1 MAEDYITKPNAQN
14 ELFKPVDVE
23 KPNYIKVIGVGG
35 GGGNAVNHMME
46 EGIQGVDFVLCNT
59 DHQALLK
66 SKVKTT
72 VHLGKRELG
81 AGNDPNIGR
90 EAAEMSRDELEA
102 LMDDDTKMLFVTA
115 GMGGGTGTG
124 AAPVVANMAKEKGI
138 LTVGIVTMPME
149 REGRRRKLQA
159 LAGIDEL
166 KKCVDT
172 LILISTDKLR
182 DQYGNMKLSEAFK
195 KADDVLATAARGIA
209 EIITVP
215 GYVNVDFE
223 DVKTVMK
230 DSGKAIMGSG
240 VAEGENRAEKAIKD
254 AIHSPLLNDSN
265 IEGAKNILLYITS
278 GTDEVSLDEVDEI
291 LEIAQNACG
300 NNSDV
305 IWGNG
310 TDESLGEALSV
321 TLIATGF
328 NHDAKPY
335 SAVIAEKQN
344 PVNPAGPVQ
353 PKKVYDLSGKVKG
366 ETTEAPEVPEQ
377 SRKVE
382 GSAQPANLAVG
393 SVAATEVEKVFPKE
407 EQPVEKHE
415 EKTVHSLFTPVT
427 EVPEPVEGPTNTI
440 KPVEPK
446 AVEPEVAEHGR
457 SVETPTSVT
466 ENPKVVEPKAPEPVE
481 GPTQST
487 EDDTPLFEPTIE
499 PTPAP
504 VKETPRAVHYEEEKP
519 VVRVFDNPFRS
530 SSSNDDDGFEITS
543 RIITQ
548 EEVQAKAEQEIAV
561 LEAKKAKQSDP
572 KEQLKKQRL
581 RALSMN
587 FRTARGLEELEN
599 QPAYLRRN
607 VEINQADEELS
618 DYSASQ
624 YGISGENSYLHK
636 RVD

>member
-1 MAEDYITKPNAQN
+1 MAENYMTNPNAQD

-23 KPNYIKVIGVGG
+23 KPNYIKVVGVGG

-66 SKVKTT
+66 SRVKTT

-90 EAAEMSRDELEA
+90 EAAEMSRDEIEA
-102 LMDDDTKMLFVTA
+102 LMDDNTKMLFVTA

-124 AAPVVANMAKEKGI
+124 AAPVVAKIAKDKGI

-278 GTDEVSLDEVDEI
+278 GSNEVSLDEVDEI

-335 SAVIAEKQN
+335 SEVLAGKQN
-344 PVNPAGPVQ
+344 ANTDPVQ
-353 PKKVYDLSGKVKG
+353 PKKVYDLSGEVKG
-366 ETTEAPEVPEQ
+366 AEPQAP
-377 SRKVE
+377 
-382 GSAQPANLAVG
+382 AQPAHLAVG
-393 SVAATEVEKVFPKE
+393 SVAATEVETTYPKA
-407 EQPVEKHE
+407 EQPEAKHE
-415 EKTVHSLFTPVT
+415 EKTVHSLFTPEETQTPEQV
-427 EVPEPVEGPTNTI
+427 ESKVPEFVEAELPEPVEP
-440 KPVEPK
+440 
-446 AVEPEVAEHGR
+446 
-457 SVETPTSVT
+457 TPT
-466 ENPKVVEPKAPEPVE
+466 VEDIQPIDDEPLFDPVDEPAPE
-481 GPTQST
+481 
-487 EDDTPLFEPTIE
+487 
-499 PTPAP
+499 AP
-504 VKETPRAVHYEEEKP
+504 VYDAPQTSRYDDERP
-519 VVRVFDNPFRS
+519 VIRVFENPFRS
-530 SSSNDDDGFEITS
+530 SSNGDDDGFEITS
-543 RIITQ
+543 RIMTKEETQ
-548 EEVQAKAEQEIAV
+548 ARAEQEIAV
-561 LEAKKAKQSDP
+561 LEAKKAKETDP

-581 RALSMN
+581 RALSVN

-607 VEINQADEELS
+607 VEINHADEGLS
-618 DYSASQ
+618 EYSASQ
-624 YGISGENSYLHK
+624 NGISGENSFLHK
-636 RVD
+636 NVD

>member
-1 MAEDYITKPNAQN
+1 MAEDYTNINNSNN
-14 ELFKPVDVE
+14 EMFKLVDAE
-23 KPNYIKVIGVGG
+23 KLNYIKVVGVGG

-46 EGIQGVDFVLCNT
+46 EGIQGVDFILCNT

-66 SKVKTT
+66 SRVKTT

-90 EAAEMSRDELEA
+90 EAAEMSRDEIEA
-102 LMDDDTKMLFVTA
+102 LLDNDTKMLFVTA

-124 AAPVVANMAKEKGI
+124 AAPVVAKLAKDKGI

-159 LAGIDEL
+159 LSGIEEL

-240 VAEGENRAEKAIKD
+240 TAEGENRAEKAIKD

-278 GTDEVSLDEVDEI
+278 GSNEVSLDEVDEI

-335 SAVIAEKQN
+335 STVINEKQT
-344 PVNPAGPVQ
+344 PVTTTTQ
-353 PKKVYDLSGKVKG
+353 PKKVYDLSGQVKG
-366 ETTEAPEVPEQ
+366 EEKAAPI
-377 SRKVE
+377 
-382 GSAQPANLAVG
+382 APAGAAVG
-393 SVAATEVEKVFPKE
+393 SVAANEVENIFPKE
-407 EQPVEKHE
+407 TEPEVKHE
-415 EKTVHSLFTPVT
+415 AKTVHSLFMMEEPKT
-427 EVPEPVEGPTNTI
+427 EELEVVEET
-440 KPVEPK
+440 PK
-446 AVEPEVAEHGR
+446 AVE
-457 SVETPTSVT
+457 
-466 ENPKVVEPKAPEPVE
+466 ENPVVE
-481 GPTQST
+481 
-487 EDDTPLFEPTIE
+487 DDEPLFEPTVDSTPMT
-499 PTPAP
+499 PTQ
-504 VKETPRAVHYEEEKP
+504 ETQSATPYEEERP
-519 VVRVFDNPFRS
+519 VVKVYNNPFRS
-530 SSSNDDDGFEITS
+530 SGNDDEGFEITS
-543 RIITQ
+543 RIITR
-548 EEVQAKAEQEIAV
+548 EEVQAKEEQEVAV
-561 LEAKKAKQSDP
+561 IETKKAKVTDP
-572 KEQLKKQRL
+572 KEELKKQRL

-599 QPAYLRRN
+599 QPAYVRRN
-607 VEINQADEELS
+607 IDINHSDDNDLS
-618 DYSASQ
+618 NYSTSKN
-624 YGISGENSYLHK
+624 GISGENSYLHGN
-636 RVD
+636 VD

>member
-1 MAEDYITKPNAQN
+1 MMNPNAQD

-66 SKVKTT
+66 SRVKTT

-90 EAAEMSRDELEA
+90 EAAEMSRDEIEA
-102 LMDDDTKMLFVTA
+102 LMDDNTKMLFVTA

-124 AAPVVANMAKEKGI
+124 AAPVVAKMAKEKGI

-278 GTDEVSLDEVDEI
+278 GTNEVSLDEVDEI

-335 SAVIAEKQN
+335 SAVIAEKQA
-344 PVNPAGPVQ
+344 PASPAQ
-353 PKKVYDLSGKVKG
+353 PKKVYDLSGQVKD
-366 ETTEAPEVPEQ
+366 EKSSASEP
-377 SRKVE
+377 VE
-382 GSAQPANLAVG
+382 GPAQPANLAVG
-393 SVAATEVEKVFPKE
+393 SVAATEVETTYPKA
-407 EQPVEKHE
+407 EQP

-427 EVPEPVEGPTNTI
+427 EDPEPVEGPTDNNND
-440 KPVEPK
+440 
-446 AVEPEVAEHGR
+446 
-457 SVETPTSVT
+457 S
-466 ENPKVVEPKAPEPVE
+466 KVPEPVK
-481 GPTQST
+481 GPSKEEPTPI
-487 EDDTPLFEPTIE
+487 EDQQPIDDEPLFDPVDE
-499 PTPAP
+499 PTPAAP
-504 VKETPRAVHYEEEKP
+504 AYDAPQTPRYDDERP
-519 VVRVFDNPFRS
+519 VVRIFENPFRS
-530 SSSNDDDGFEITS
+530 GGGDEEGFEITS
-543 RIITQ
+543 RIMTKEETQ
-548 EEVQAKAEQEIAV
+548 ARAEQEIAV
-561 LEAKKAKQSDP
+561 LEAKKAKETDP

-581 RALSMN
+581 RALSVN

-607 VEINQADEELS
+607 VEISHDEEGLS
-618 DYSASQ
+618 EYSASQ
-624 YGISGENSYLHK
+624 NGISGENSFLHK
-636 RVD
+636 NVD

>member
-1 MAEDYITKPNAQN
+1 MMNMQHD
-14 ELFKPVDVE
+14 ELFTPVDVD
-23 KPNYIKVIGVGG
+23 KPNYIKVVGVGG

-72 VHLGKRELG
+72 VHLGKRDLG

-102 LMDDDTKMLFVTA
+102 LMDDNTKMLFVTA
-115 GMGGGTGTG
+115 GLGGGTGTG
-124 AAPVVANMAKEKGI
+124 AAPVVAKIAKDKGI

-159 LAGIDEL
+159 MSGIEEL

-240 VAEGENRAEKAIKD
+240 TAEGEGRAEKAIKD

-278 GTDEVSLDEVDEI
+278 GSNEVSLDEVDEI

-310 TDESLGEALSV
+310 TDESLGEAISV

-335 SAVIAEKQN
+335 SSVLAEKQA
-344 PVNPAGPVQ
+344 PTAPSQ
-353 PKKVYDLSGKVKG
+353 PKKVYDLNGQVKD
-366 ETTEAPEVPEQ
+366 TTPAAPESVAGP
-377 SRKVE
+377 
-382 GSAQPANLAVG
+382 AQPSNQAVG
-393 SVAATEVEKVFPKE
+393 TVSATEVETALPHE
-407 EQPVEKHE
+407 EHVEPHHE
-415 EKTVHSLFTPVT
+415 EKTVHSLFSA
-427 EVPEPVEGPTNTI
+427 EVPEP
-440 KPVEPK
+440 
-446 AVEPEVAEHGR
+446 
-457 SVETPTSVT
+457 
-466 ENPKVVEPKAPEPVE
+466 APEPVKE
-481 GPTQST
+481 V
-487 EDDTPLFEPTIE
+487 EEPTIKDETPAPIRSFEWQAEKPTNEEVSEPVDEEPFFEPLSE
-499 PTPAP
+499 PTPEAP
-504 VKETPRAVHYEEEKP
+504 VYDAPTTVHHEEERP
-519 VVRVFDNPFRS
+519 VVRVFDNPFS
-530 SSSNDDDGFEITS
+530 AGSADDEGFEITS
-543 RIITQ
+543 RIITH
-548 EEVQAKAEQEIAV
+548 EELQARTEQETAV
-561 LEAKKAKQSDP
+561 MEAKKAKETDP

-607 VEINQADEELS
+607 VEISPSEEADLS
-618 DYSASQ
+618 HYSTSQ
-624 YGISGENSYLHK
+624 SGISSENSFLHDN
-636 RVD
+636 VD

>member
-1 MAEDYITKPNAQN
+1 MAQDYTNYNNNSN
-14 ELFKPVDVE
+14 EMFKLVDAD
-23 KPNYIKVIGVGG
+23 KPNYIKVVGVGG

-46 EGIQGVDFVLCNT
+46 EGIQGVDFILCNT

-66 SKVKTT
+66 SNVKTT

-90 EAAEMSRDELEA
+90 EAAEMSRDEIEA
-102 LMDDDTKMLFVTA
+102 LLDDDTKMLFVTA

-124 AAPVVANMAKEKGI
+124 AAPVVAKLAKEKGI

-159 LAGIDEL
+159 LSGIDEL

-240 VAEGENRAEKAIKD
+240 TAEGENRAEKAIKD

-278 GTDEVSLDEVDEI
+278 GTNEVSLDEVDEI

-335 SAVIAEKQN
+335 NTVINEKQ
-344 PVNPAGPVQ
+344 ASTQ
-353 PKKVYDLSGKVKG
+353 PRKVYDLNGEVKN
-366 ETTEAPEVPEQ
+366 EAKEAPV
-377 SRKVE
+377 
-382 GSAQPANLAVG
+382 APAGAAVG
-393 SVAATEVEKVFPKE
+393 TIAATEVESVITKE
-407 EQPVEKHE
+407 EKPEVKPEVKPE
-415 EKTVHSLFTPVT
+415 EKTVHNLFSF
-427 EVPEPVEGPTNTI
+427 EEPI
-440 KPVEPK
+440 
-446 AVEPEVAEHGR
+446 
-457 SVETPTSVT
+457 VETS
-466 ENPKVVEPKAPEPVE
+466 EVVEETPEAKEEAPVI
-481 GPTQST
+481 
-487 EDDTPLFEPTIE
+487 EDDEPLFEPTVE
-499 PTPAP
+499 ATPIAP
-504 VKETPRAVHYEEEKP
+504 AQDTQPVTRYEEERP

-530 SSSNDDDGFEITS
+530 NGGDDEGFEISS
-543 RIITQ
+543 RFITR
-548 EEVQAKAEQEIAV
+548 EEVESKSEQEVAV
-561 LEAKKAKQSDP
+561 IEAKKIKTIDP
-572 KEQLKKQRL
+572 KEELKKQRL

-587 FRTARGLEELEN
+587 FRTAKGLEELEN

-607 VEINQADEELS
+607 VDINHTDDNDLS
-618 DYSASQ
+618 NYSTSKN
-624 YGISGENSYLHK
+624 GISGENSYLHGN
-636 RVD
+636 VD

>member
-1 MAEDYITKPNAQN
+1 MAEDYMNQNAQN

-23 KPNYIKVIGVGG
+23 KPNYIKVVGVGG

-66 SKVKTT
+66 SRVKTT

-81 AGNDPNIGR
+81 AGNDPTIGR
-90 EAAEMSRDELEA
+90 EAAEMSRDEIEA
-102 LMDDDTKMLFVTA
+102 LMDDNTKMLFVTA

-124 AAPVVANMAKEKGI
+124 AAPVVAKMAKDKGI

-240 VAEGENRAEKAIKD
+240 VAEGEGRAEKAIKD

-278 GTDEVSLDEVDEI
+278 GTNEVSLDEVDEI

-328 NHDAKPY
+328 NHDAKSY
-335 SAVIAEKQN
+335 SAVLAEKQA
-344 PVNPAGPVQ
+344 PADAVQ
-353 PKKVYDLSGKVKG
+353 PNKVYNLSGQVK
-366 ETTEAPEVPEQ
+366 EEEPQAPV
-377 SRKVE
+377 
-382 GSAQPANLAVG
+382 QPANLAVG
-393 SVAATEVEKVFPKE
+393 TIAATEVETAFPKE
-407 EQPVEKHE
+407 EQPEAKHE
-415 EKTVHSLFTPVT
+415 EKTVHSLFTP
-427 EVPEPVEGPTNTI
+427 E
-440 KPVEPK
+440 EPK
-446 AVEPEVAEHGR
+446 AVEPVEEVKPMEEVKPQEEVAPIDEAI
-457 SVETPTSVT
+457 V
-466 ENPKVVEPKAPEPVE
+466 
-481 GPTQST
+481 
-487 EDDTPLFEPTIE
+487 EDDTPLFEPTFD
-499 PTPAP
+499 PTPSEP
-504 VKETPRAVHYEEEKP
+504 VQERPQTTHYDDERP
-519 VVRVFDNPFRS
+519 VVRIFDNPFRTGS
-530 SSSNDDDGFEITS
+530 SGDDEGFEITS
-543 RIITQ
+543 RIMTKEETQ
-548 EEVQAKAEQEIAV
+548 ARAEQEIAV
-561 LEAKKAKQSDP
+561 LEAKKAKETDP

-581 RALSMN
+581 RALSVN

-607 VEINQADEELS
+607 VEINHADEGLS
-618 DYSASQ
+618 EYSASQ
-624 YGISGENSYLHK
+624 NGISGENSFLHK
-636 RVD
+636 NVD

>member
-1 MAEDYITKPNAQN
+1 MAEDYTNYN
-14 ELFKPVDVE
+14 NGSSEMFKLVDAD
-23 KPNYIKVIGVGG
+23 KPNYIKVVGVGG

-46 EGIQGVDFVLCNT
+46 EGIQGVDFILCNT
-59 DHQALLK
+59 DYQALQK
-66 SKVKTT
+66 SRVKTT

-81 AGNDPNIGR
+81 AGNDPNVGR

-124 AAPVVANMAKEKGI
+124 AAPVVAKLAKEKGI

-159 LAGIDEL
+159 LSGIEEL

-240 VAEGENRAEKAIKD
+240 TAEGENRAEKAIKD

-278 GTDEVSLDEVDEI
+278 GTNEVSLDEVDEI

-335 SAVIAEKQN
+335 SAVINEKQA
-344 PVNPAGPVQ
+344 PATPSQ
-353 PKKVYDLSGKVKG
+353 PKKVYDLNGDVKN
-366 ETTEAPEVPEQ
+366 EAKEAKEAPI
-377 SRKVE
+377 
-382 GSAQPANLAVG
+382 APAGAAVG
-393 SVAATEVEKVFPKE
+393 SIAATEVESIVTKQ
-407 EQPVEKHE
+407 EQPEVKPEVKPE
-415 EKTVHSLFTPVT
+415 EKTVHNLFSFEEPLFEAPEVVEEAPEAKEETP
-427 EVPEPVEGPTNTI
+427 
-440 KPVEPK
+440 
-446 AVEPEVAEHGR
+446 AVE
-457 SVETPTSVT
+457 
-466 ENPKVVEPKAPEPVE
+466 
-481 GPTQST
+481 
-487 EDDTPLFEPTIE
+487 DDEPLFEPTVE
-499 PTPAP
+499 ATPMAP
-504 VKETPRAVHYEEEKP
+504 VQETQPVTRYEDERP

-530 SSSNDDDGFEITS
+530 NSGDDDGFEITS
-543 RIITQ
+543 RIITR
-548 EEVQAKAEQEIAV
+548 EEVEAKAEQEVAV
-561 LEAKKAKQSDP
+561 IEAKKAKTLDP
-572 KEQLKKQRL
+572 KEELKKQRL

-607 VEINQADEELS
+607 VDINHTDDNDLS
-618 DYSASQ
+618 NYSTSKN
-624 YGISGENSYLHK
+624 GISGENSFLHGN
-636 RVD
+636 VD

>member
-1 MAEDYITKPNAQN
+1 MAEDYTNISNSSN
-14 ELFKPVDVE
+14 EMFKLVDAE
-23 KPNYIKVIGVGG
+23 KPNYIKVVGVGG

-46 EGIQGVDFVLCNT
+46 EGIQGVDFILCNT

-66 SKVKTT
+66 SNVKTT

-90 EAAEMSRDELEA
+90 EAAEMSRDEIEA
-102 LMDDDTKMLFVTA
+102 LLDDDTKMLFVTA

-124 AAPVVANMAKEKGI
+124 AAPVVAKLAKDKGI

-159 LAGIDEL
+159 LSGIEEL

-230 DSGKAIMGSG
+230 ESGKAIMGSG
-240 VAEGENRAEKAIKD
+240 TAEGENRAEKAIKD

-278 GTDEVSLDEVDEI
+278 GSNEVSLDEVDEI

-335 SAVIAEKQN
+335 SAVINEKQA
-344 PVNPAGPVQ
+344 PTPTTTQ
-353 PKKVYDLSGKVKG
+353 PKKVYDLSGQVKG
-366 ETTEAPEVPEQ
+366 EEKATPIAPA
-377 SRKVE
+377 
-382 GSAQPANLAVG
+382 GAAVG
-393 SVAATEVEKVFPKE
+393 SVAATEVENIVTKE
-407 EQPVEKHE
+407 VEPEVKHE
-415 EKTVHSLFTPVT
+415 EKTVHSLFTVD
-427 EVPEPVEGPTNTI
+427 EPIAE
-440 KPVEPK
+440 ESK
-446 AVEPEVAEHGR
+446 AVEETPIAAEETPEVVE
-457 SVETPTSVT
+457 ETP
-466 ENPKVVEPKAPEPVE
+466 AA
-481 GPTQST
+481 
-487 EDDTPLFEPTIE
+487 EDDEPLFEPTVE
-499 PTPAP
+499 ATPMAP
-504 VKETPRAVHYEEEKP
+504 AQETQPVTHYEEERP
-519 VVRVFDNPFRS
+519 VIRVFDNPFRS
-530 SSSNDDDGFEITS
+530 SGNDDEGFEITS
-543 RIITQ
+543 RIITK
-548 EEVQAKAEQEIAV
+548 EEVQAKEEQEVAV
-561 LEAKKAKQSDP
+561 IEAKKAKATDP
-572 KEQLKKQRL
+572 KEELKKQRL

-607 VEINQADEELS
+607 VDINHSDDNDLS
-618 DYSASQ
+618 NYSTSKN
-624 YGISGENSYLHK
+624 GISGENSYLHGN
-636 RVD
+636 VD

>member
-1 MAEDYITKPNAQN
+1 MAEDYMINQNAQN
-14 ELFKPVDVE
+14 EMFKLVDAE

-66 SKVKTT
+66 SSVKTT

-90 EAAEMSRDELEA
+90 EAAEMSRDEIEA
-102 LMDDDTKMLFVTA
+102 LMDDNTKMLFVTA

-124 AAPVVANMAKEKGI
+124 AAPVVAKMAKDKGI

-240 VAEGENRAEKAIKD
+240 VAEGEGRAERAIKD

-278 GTDEVSLDEVDEI
+278 GTNEVSLDEVDEI

-335 SAVIAEKQN
+335 STVLAEKQA
-344 PVNPAGPVQ
+344 PADSVQ
-353 PKKVYDLSGKVKG
+353 PKKVYDLSGKVKD
-366 ETTEAPEVPEQ
+366 ETTSAPKP
-377 SRKVE
+377 VE
-382 GSAQPANLAVG
+382 EPVQPANLAVG
-393 SVAATEVEKVFPKE
+393 TVAATEVETIYPKQ
-407 EQPVEKHE
+407 EQPVAKHE
-415 EKTVHSLFTPVT
+415 EKTVHSLFTPVESEASEPVKKPT
-427 EVPEPVEGPTNTI
+427 DNVEKSKSPEHSVPEANQKVE
-440 KPVEPK
+440 EPNM
-446 AVEPEVAEHGR
+446 ESLQP
-457 SVETPTSVT
+457 
-466 ENPKVVEPKAPEPVE
+466 
-481 GPTQST
+481 
-487 EDDTPLFEPTIE
+487 EDDTLLYEPNFDS
-499 PTPAP
+499 TPAEP
-504 VKETPRAVHYEEEKP
+504 VQDRPQSVRYDDERP

-530 SSSNDDDGFEITS
+530 SSSDDDGFEITS
-543 RIITQ
+543 RIMTK
-548 EEVQAKAEQEIAV
+548 EETQAKAEQEIAV
-561 LEAKKAKQSDP
+561 MEAKKAKEIDP

-581 RALSMN
+581 RALSVN

-607 VEINQADEELS
+607 VEINHVDEGLS
-618 DYSASQ
+618 EYSASQ
-624 YGISGENSYLHK
+624 HGISGENSFLHK
-636 RVD
+636 NVD

>member
-1 MAEDYITKPNAQN
+1 MAEDYTNINN
-14 ELFKPVDVE
+14 GNGEMFKPVDE
-23 KPNYIKVIGVGG
+23 AKPNYIKVVGVGG

-66 SKVKTT
+66 SQVKTT

-90 EAAEMSRDELEA
+90 EAAEMSRGEIEA
-102 LMDDDTKMLFVTA
+102 LLDDDTKMLFVTA

-124 AAPVVANMAKEKGI
+124 AAPVVAKLAKDKGI

-159 LAGIDEL
+159 LSGIEEL

-230 DSGKAIMGSG
+230 ESGKAIMGSG

-278 GTDEVSLDEVDEI
+278 GTNEVSLDEVDEI

-335 SAVIAEKQN
+335 SAVINEKQ
-344 PVNPAGPVQ
+344 PTVTTTQ
-353 PKKVYDLSGKVKG
+353 PKKVYDLSGKVKD
-366 ETTEAPEVPEQ
+366 EAKAEPI
-377 SRKVE
+377 
-382 GSAQPANLAVG
+382 APAGAAVG
-393 SVAATEVEKVFPKE
+393 SIAATEVEKTVTKE
-407 EQPVEKHE
+407 EQPAAKHE
-415 EKTVHSLFTPVT
+415 EKTVHSLFT
-427 EVPEPVEGPTNTI
+427 VE
-440 KPVEPK
+440 EPK
-446 AVEPEVAEHGR
+446 AVEPEAVEP
-457 SVETPTSVT
+457 VETPTK
-466 ENPKVVEPKAPEPVE
+466 EDKK
-481 GPTQST
+481 T
-487 EDDTPLFEPTIE
+487 EDDEPFIE
-499 PTPAP
+499 PIVETPIAP
-504 VKETPRAVHYEEEKP
+504 VQETPTTRHYEEERP
-519 VVRVFDNPFRS
+519 VVKVFDNPFRLGG
-530 SSSNDDDGFEITS
+530 NDDEGFEITS
-543 RIITQ
+543 RIITR
-548 EEVQAKAEQEIAV
+548 EEAQAKAEQEIAV
-561 LEAKKAKQSDP
+561 LEAKKAKATDP
-572 KEQLKKQRL
+572 KEELKKQRL

-587 FRTARGLEELEN
+587 FRTAKGLEELEN

-607 VEINQADEELS
+607 VDISHSEDNDLS
-618 DYSASQ
+618 NYSTSKN
-624 YGISGENSYLHK
+624 GISGENSYLHGN
-636 RVD
+636 VD

>member
-1 MAEDYITKPNAQN
+1 MAEDYTISNSNN
-14 ELFKPVDVE
+14 EMFKLVDAE
-23 KPNYIKVIGVGG
+23 KPNYIKVVGVGG

-46 EGIQGVDFVLCNT
+46 EGIQGVDFILCNT

-66 SKVKTT
+66 SNVKTT

-81 AGNDPNIGR
+81 AGNDPSIGR
-90 EAAEMSRDELEA
+90 EAAEMSRDEIEA
-102 LMDDDTKMLFVTA
+102 LLDEETKMLFVTA

-124 AAPVVANMAKEKGI
+124 AAPVVAKLAKDKGI

-159 LAGIDEL
+159 MSGIEEL

-240 VAEGENRAEKAIKD
+240 TAEGENRAEKAIKD

-278 GTDEVSLDEVDEI
+278 GSNEVSLDEVDEI

-335 SAVIAEKQN
+335 STVINEKQA
-344 PVNPAGPVQ
+344 PAPTTTQ
-353 PKKVYDLSGKVKG
+353 PKKVYDLSGQVKG
-366 ETTEAPEVPEQ
+366 EEKEAPV
-377 SRKVE
+377 
-382 GSAQPANLAVG
+382 APAGAAVG
-393 SVAATEVEKVFPKE
+393 SVAATEVEHIVPKE
-407 EQPVEKHE
+407 PEPEVKHE
-415 EKTVHSLFTPVT
+415 EKTVHSLFT
-427 EVPEPVEGPTNTI
+427 VE
-440 KPVEPK
+440 EPK
-446 AVEPEVAEHGR
+446 AEEPEAVE
-457 SVETPTSVT
+457 ETP
-466 ENPKVVEPKAPEPVE
+466 EVVEEAPAV
-481 GPTQST
+481 
-487 EDDTPLFEPTIE
+487 EDDEPLFEPTVE
-499 PTPAP
+499 ATPMAP
-504 VKETPRAVHYEEEKP
+504 AQESQPVTHYEEERP
-519 VVRVFDNPFRS
+519 VVKIFDNPFHS
-530 SSSNDDDGFEITS
+530 SGDDEGFEITS
-543 RIITQ
+543 RIITR
-548 EEVQAKAEQEIAV
+548 EEVQAKEEQEVAV
-561 LEAKKAKQSDP
+561 VEAKKAKATDP
-572 KEQLKKQRL
+572 KEELKKQRL

-607 VEINQADEELS
+607 VDINHSDDNDLS
-618 DYSASQ
+618 NYSTSKN
-624 YGISGENSYLHK
+624 GISGENSYLHGN
-636 RVD
+636 VD

>member
-1 MAEDYITKPNAQN
+1 MTNPNAQN

-102 LMDDDTKMLFVTA
+102 LMDDNTKMMFVTA

-124 AAPVVANMAKEKGI
+124 AAPVVAKMAKDRGI

-159 LAGIDEL
+159 LSGIDEL

-278 GTDEVSLDEVDEI
+278 GTNEVSLDEVDEI

-335 SAVIAEKQN
+335 SAVLAEKQN
-344 PVNPAGPVQ
+344 PNNPAQ
-353 PKKVYDLSGKVKG
+353 PKKVYDLSGQVKEEG
-366 ETTEAPEVPEQ
+366 KETP
-377 SRKVE
+377 
-382 GSAQPANLAVG
+382 AQPANLAVG

-407 EQPVEKHE
+407 EQPIEKHE

-427 EVPEPVEGPTNTI
+427 EVPEPVEPKVPEPVEGPANITE
-440 KPVEPK
+440 KPTVPEPK
-446 AVEPEVAEHGR
+446 AVEPVVGELGR
-457 SVETPTSVT
+457 TIEKPTPT
-466 ENPKVVEPKAPEPVE
+466 VEDNQP
-481 GPTQST
+481 
-487 EDDTPLFEPTIE
+487 EDDTPLIEPTIE

-504 VKETPRAVHYEEEKP
+504 VTETPRTVYFEEEKP

-530 SSSNDDDGFEITS
+530 SSSGDDDGFEITS

-561 LEAKKAKQSDP
+561 LEAKKAKQADP

-607 VEINQADEELS
+607 VEINHTDEGLS

-624 YGISGENSYLHK
+624 NGISGENSYLHK
-636 RVD
+636 NVD

>member
-1 MAEDYITKPNAQN
+1 MTDNYMTNPNAES
-14 ELFKPVDVE
+14 ELFKPVGVE

-59 DHQALLK
+59 DHQALMK
-66 SKVKTT
+66 SRVKTT
-72 VHLGKRELG
+72 VHLGQRELG

-124 AAPVVANMAKEKGI
+124 AAPVVAKMAKDKGI

-159 LAGIDEL
+159 LTGIDEL

-240 VAEGENRAEKAIKD
+240 VAEGEDRAEKAIKD

-278 GTDEVSLDEVDEI
+278 GTNEVSLDEVDEI

-335 SAVIAEKQN
+335 SAVLAEKQN
-344 PVNPAGPVQ
+344 PVSTVQ
-353 PKKVYDLSGKVKG
+353 PKKVYDLSGKVKD
-366 ETTEAPEVPEQ
+366 ENSTVREPVKEP
-377 SRKVE
+377 
-382 GSAQPANLAVG
+382 AQPANLAVG
-393 SVAATEVEKVFPKE
+393 SVAATEVGAMQPKE
-407 EQPVEKHE
+407 EQPVVKHE
-415 EKTVHSLFTPVT
+415 EKTVHSLFNPVHEFPEPVEPKAIET
-427 EVPEPVEGPTNTI
+427 KVTEPVEGPTPT
-440 KPVEPK
+440 VEDD
-446 AVEPEVAEHGR
+446 EPLYEPNIDPTPSAPIH
-457 SVETPTSVT
+457 ETP
-466 ENPKVVEPKAPEPVE
+466 
-481 GPTQST
+481 ST
-487 EDDTPLFEPTIE
+487 
-499 PTPAP
+499 
-504 VKETPRAVHYEEEKP
+504 VRYEEERP

-530 SSSNDDDGFEITS
+530 SGSDDEGFEITS
-543 RIITQ
+543 RIITR
-548 EEVQAKAEQEIAV
+548 EEVQAKTEQEIAV
-561 LEAKKAKQSDP
+561 LEAKKAKQTDP

-607 VEINQADEELS
+607 VEISQADKELS
-618 DYSASQ
+618 DYTASQ
-624 YGISGENSYLHK
+624 NGISGENSYLHK
-636 RVD
+636 NVD

>member
-1 MAEDYITKPNAQN
+1 MAEDYTNINN
-14 ELFKPVDVE
+14 GNGEMFKPVDE
-23 KPNYIKVIGVGG
+23 AKPNYIKVVGVGG

-66 SKVKTT
+66 SQVKTT

-90 EAAEMSRDELEA
+90 EAAEMSRGEIEA
-102 LMDDDTKMLFVTA
+102 LLDDDTKMLFVTA

-124 AAPVVANMAKEKGI
+124 AAPVVAKLAKDKGI

-159 LAGIDEL
+159 LSGIEEL

-230 DSGKAIMGSG
+230 ESGKAIMGSG

-278 GTDEVSLDEVDEI
+278 GTNEVSLDEVDEI

-335 SAVIAEKQN
+335 SAVINEKQ
-344 PVNPAGPVQ
+344 PMVTTTQ
-353 PKKVYDLSGKVKG
+353 PKKVYDLSGKVKD
-366 ETTEAPEVPEQ
+366 EA
-377 SRKVE
+377 KVE
-382 GSAQPANLAVG
+382 PIAPAGAAVG
-393 SVAATEVEKVFPKE
+393 SIAATEVEKTVTKE
-407 EQPVEKHE
+407 EQPAAKHE
-415 EKTVHSLFTPVT
+415 EKTVHSLFTA
-427 EVPEPVEGPTNTI
+427 EEPKT
-440 KPVEPK
+440 VEPE
-446 AVEPEVAEHGR
+446 AVEP
-457 SVETPTSVT
+457 VETPTK
-466 ENPKVVEPKAPEPVE
+466 EDEK
-481 GPTQST
+481 T
-487 EDDTPLFEPTIE
+487 EDDEPFIE
-499 PTPAP
+499 PIVETPAAP
-504 VKETPRAVHYEEEKP
+504 VQETPTTRHYEEERP
-519 VVRVFDNPFRS
+519 VVKVFDNPFRLGG
-530 SSSNDDDGFEITS
+530 NDDEGFEITS
-543 RIITQ
+543 RIITR
-548 EEVQAKAEQEIAV
+548 EEAQAKAEQEIAV
-561 LEAKKAKQSDP
+561 LEAKKAKATDP
-572 KEQLKKQRL
+572 KEELKKQRL

-587 FRTARGLEELEN
+587 FRTAKGLEELEN

-607 VEINQADEELS
+607 VDISRSEDNDLS
-618 DYSASQ
+618 NYSTSKN
-624 YGISGENSYLHK
+624 GISGENSYLHGN
-636 RVD
+636 VD

>member
-1 MAEDYITKPNAQN
+1 MAEDYIINQQQD
-14 ELFKPVDVE
+14 ELFKPVDAE
-23 KPNYIKVIGVGG
+23 KPNYIKVVGVGG

-90 EAAEMSRDELEA
+90 EAAEMSRDELES
-102 LMDDDTKMLFVTA
+102 LMDDNTKMLFVTA

-124 AAPVVANMAKEKGI
+124 AAPVVAKIAKDKGI

-240 VAEGENRAEKAIKD
+240 TAEGEGRAEKAIKD

-278 GTDEVSLDEVDEI
+278 GTNEVSLDEVDEI

-335 SAVIAEKQN
+335 SSVLAEKQS
-344 PVNPAGPVQ
+344 PVNPTQ
-353 PKKVYDLSGKVKG
+353 PKKVYDLSGKVKD
-366 ETTEAPEVPEQ
+366 EKNEAP
-377 SRKVE
+377 
-382 GSAQPANLAVG
+382 AQPANMAVG
-393 SVAATEVEKVFPKE
+393 SVAATEVETMEAKV
-407 EQPVEKHE
+407 EQPKHE
-415 EKTVHSLFTPVT
+415 EKTVHSLLEVQIPETA
-427 EVPEPVEGPTNTI
+427 VPEDSQTVPTDYSEESKI
-440 KPVEPK
+440 GKSEEEPK
-446 AVEPEVAEHGR
+446 
-457 SVETPTSVT
+457 TID
-466 ENPKVVEPKAPEPVE
+466 
-481 GPTQST
+481 
-487 EDDTPLFEPTIE
+487 EDDTPLFDTAIE
-499 PTPAP
+499 TAP
-504 VKETPRAVHYEEEKP
+504 IFPILETPLTTPHDDDHP
-519 VVRVFDNPFRS
+519 VVKVFDNPFS
-530 SSSNDDDGFEITS
+530 TSSNDDEGFEITS

-548 EEVQAKAEQEIAV
+548 EEVQARTEQEIAV
-561 LEAKKAKQSDP
+561 LESKKAKEADP

-581 RALSMN
+581 RALSIN

-607 VEINQADEELS
+607 VEINQSDEDDLS
-618 DYSASQ
+618 HYSTSQ
-624 YGISGENSYLHK
+624 TGISSENSFLHDN
-636 RVD
+636 VD

>member
-1 MAEDYITKPNAQN
+1 MADNYITNNNSQD
-14 ELFKPVDVE
+14 ELFKPVDVD

-102 LMDDDTKMLFVTA
+102 LMDENPKMLFVTA

-124 AAPVVANMAKEKGI
+124 AAPVVAKMAKEKGI

-230 DSGKAIMGSG
+230 ESGKAIMGSG
-240 VAEGENRAEKAIKD
+240 TAEGENRAEKAIKD

-278 GTDEVSLDEVDEI
+278 GANEVSLDEVDEI

-328 NHDAKPY
+328 NHDSKPY
-335 SAVIAEKQN
+335 DPSFIERKDPNNTA
-344 PVNPAGPVQ
+344 Q
-353 PKKVYDLSGKVKG
+353 PKKVYDLSGKMK
-366 ETTEAPEVPEQ
+366 EDEAPIPA
-377 SRKVE
+377 K
-382 GSAQPANLAVG
+382 PANLAVG
-393 SVAATEVEKVFPKE
+393 SVAATEVETAFPKE
-407 EQPVEKHE
+407 EQHE
-415 EKTVHSLFTPVT
+415 EKTVHSLFSTA
-427 EVPEPVEGPTNTI
+427 
-440 KPVEPK
+440 KPK
-446 AVEPEVAEHGR
+446 AVEP
-457 SVETPTSVT
+457 VETPT
-466 ENPKVVEPKAPEPVE
+466 EPVE
-481 GPTQST
+481 SKAIEPVETPTEPVESKAVEPIEGPI
-487 EDDTPLFEPTIE
+487 EPIDDEPLFEPTIE

-504 VKETPRAVHYEEEKP
+504 IQETPHTVHYEEERP
-519 VVRVFDNPFRS
+519 VVRIFDNPFRS
-530 SSSNDDDGFEITS
+530 GSNDDEGFEITS
-543 RIITQ
+543 RIMTK
-548 EEVQAKAEQEIAV
+548 EEVQAKAEQEIAL
-561 LEAKKAKQSDP
+561 LEAKKAKETDP
-572 KEQLKKQRL
+572 KEQIKKQRL

-587 FRTARGLEELEN
+587 FRTTRGLEELEN

-607 VEINQADEELS
+607 VDISHSDEELS
-618 DYSASQ
+618 EYSASQ
-624 YGISGENSYLHK
+624 NGISGENSYLHK
-636 RVD
+636 NVD

>member
-1 MAEDYITKPNAQN
+1 MMNPNAQD

-66 SKVKTT
+66 SRVKTT

-90 EAAEMSRDELEA
+90 EAAEMSRDEIEA
-102 LMDDDTKMLFVTA
+102 LMDDNTKMLFVTA

-124 AAPVVANMAKEKGI
+124 AAPVVAKMAKEKGI

-278 GTDEVSLDEVDEI
+278 GTNEVSLDEVDEI

-335 SAVIAEKQN
+335 SAVIAEKQA
-344 PVNPAGPVQ
+344 PASPAQ
-353 PKKVYDLSGKVKG
+353 PKKVYDLSGQVKD
-366 ETTEAPEVPEQ
+366 EKTSAPEP
-377 SRKVE
+377 VE
-382 GSAQPANLAVG
+382 GPAQPANLAVG
-393 SVAATEVEKVFPKE
+393 SVAATEVETTYPKA
-407 EQPVEKHE
+407 EQP

-427 EVPEPVEGPTNTI
+427 EDPEPSVPELVEGVEGPTDNSNDFKVPEPVEGPS
-440 KPVEPK
+440 KE
-446 AVEPEVAEHGR
+446 R
-457 SVETPTSVT
+457 PTS
-466 ENPKVVEPKAPEPVE
+466 
-481 GPTQST
+481 S
-487 EDDTPLFEPTIE
+487 EDQQPIDDEPLFDPVDE
-499 PTPAP
+499 PTPAAP
-504 VKETPRAVHYEEEKP
+504 AYDAPQTPRYDDERP
-519 VVRVFDNPFRS
+519 VVRIFENPFRS
-530 SSSNDDDGFEITS
+530 GGGDEEGFEITS
-543 RIITQ
+543 RIMTKEETQ
-548 EEVQAKAEQEIAV
+548 ARAEQEIAV
-561 LEAKKAKQSDP
+561 LEAKKAKETDP

-581 RALSMN
+581 RALSVN

-607 VEINQADEELS
+607 VEISHDEEGLS
-618 DYSASQ
+618 EYSASQ
-624 YGISGENSYLHK
+624 NGISGENSFLHK
-636 RVD
+636 NVD

>member
-1 MAEDYITKPNAQN
+1 MAEDYMNQNAQN

-23 KPNYIKVIGVGG
+23 KPNYIKVVGVGG

-66 SKVKTT
+66 SRVKTT

-81 AGNDPNIGR
+81 AGNDPTIGR
-90 EAAEMSRDELEA
+90 EAAEMSRDDIEA
-102 LMDDDTKMLFVTA
+102 LMDDNTKMLFVTA

-124 AAPVVANMAKEKGI
+124 AAPVVAKMAKDKGI

-240 VAEGENRAEKAIKD
+240 VAEGEGRAEKAIKD

-278 GTDEVSLDEVDEI
+278 GTNEVSLDEVDEI

-335 SAVIAEKQN
+335 SAVLAEKQA
-344 PVNPAGPVQ
+344 PADAVQ
-353 PKKVYDLSGKVKG
+353 PKKVYNLSGQVK
-366 ETTEAPEVPEQ
+366 EEEPQAPV
-377 SRKVE
+377 
-382 GSAQPANLAVG
+382 QPANLAVG
-393 SVAATEVEKVFPKE
+393 TIAATEVETAFPKE
-407 EQPVEKHE
+407 EQPEAKHE
-415 EKTVHSLFTPVT
+415 EKTVHSLFTP
-427 EVPEPVEGPTNTI
+427 EE
-440 KPVEPK
+440 
-446 AVEPEVAEHGR
+446 
-457 SVETPTSVT
+457 
-466 ENPKVVEPKAPEPVE
+466 PKVVEPVEEVKPMEEVKPQEEVAPIDEAIV
-481 GPTQST
+481 
-487 EDDTPLFEPTIE
+487 EDDAPLFEPTFD
-499 PTPAP
+499 PTPSEP
-504 VKETPRAVHYEEEKP
+504 VQERPQTTHYDDERP
-519 VVRVFDNPFRS
+519 VVRIFDNPFRS
-530 SSSNDDDGFEITS
+530 GSSGDDEGFEITS
-543 RIITQ
+543 RIMTKEETQ
-548 EEVQAKAEQEIAV
+548 ARAEQEIAV
-561 LEAKKAKQSDP
+561 LEAKKAKETDP

-581 RALSMN
+581 RALSVN

-607 VEINQADEELS
+607 VEINHADEGLS
-618 DYSASQ
+618 EYSASQ
-624 YGISGENSYLHK
+624 NGISGENSFLHK
-636 RVD
+636 NVD

>member
-1 MAEDYITKPNAQN
+1 MAEDYMMNPNAQD

-124 AAPVVANMAKEKGI
+124 AAPVVAKMAKEKGI

-240 VAEGENRAEKAIKD
+240 TAEGESRAEKAIKD

-278 GTDEVSLDEVDEI
+278 GTNEVSLDEVDEI

-335 SAVIAEKQN
+335 TTVLAEKQ
-344 PVNPAGPVQ
+344 GTIDTPVQ
-353 PKKVYDLSGKVKG
+353 PKKVYDLSGKMKEDG
-366 ETTEAPEVPEQ
+366 THNPT
-377 SRKVE
+377 K
-382 GSAQPANLAVG
+382 PANLAVG
-393 SVAATEVEKVFPKE
+393 SVAANEIENTYPKE
-407 EQPVEKHE
+407 VQ
-415 EKTVHSLFTPVT
+415 
-427 EVPEPVEGPTNTI
+427 
-440 KPVEPK
+440 
-446 AVEPEVAEHGR
+446 PEV
-457 SVETPTSVT
+457 SL
-466 ENPKVVEPKAPEPVE
+466 K
-481 GPTQST
+481 
-487 EDDTPLFEPTIE
+487 
-499 PTPAP
+499 
-504 VKETPRAVHYEEEKP
+504 
-519 VVRVFDNPFRS
+519 S
-530 SSSNDDDGFEITS
+530 SPCLAMSMSTS
-543 RIITQ
+543 R
-548 EEVQAKAEQEIAV
+548 
-561 LEAKKAKQSDP
+561 
-572 KEQLKKQRL
+572 
-581 RALSMN
+581 M
-587 FRTARGLEELEN
+587 
-599 QPAYLRRN
+599 
-607 VEINQADEELS
+607 
-618 DYSASQ
+618 
-624 YGISGENSYLHK
+624 
-636 RVD
+636 

>member
-1 MAEDYITKPNAQN
+1 MMNPNAQD

-66 SKVKTT
+66 SRVKTT

-90 EAAEMSRDELEA
+90 EAAEMSRDEIEA
-102 LMDDDTKMLFVTA
+102 LMDDNTKMLFVTA

-124 AAPVVANMAKEKGI
+124 AAPVVAKMAMEKGI

-278 GTDEVSLDEVDEI
+278 GTNEVSLDEVDEI

-335 SAVIAEKQN
+335 SAVIAEKQA
-344 PVNPAGPVQ
+344 PAGPAQ
-353 PKKVYDLSGKVKG
+353 PKKVYDLSGQVKD
-366 ETTEAPEVPEQ
+366 EKTSASEP
-377 SRKVE
+377 VE
-382 GSAQPANLAVG
+382 GPAQPANLAVG
-393 SVAATEVEKVFPKE
+393 SVAATEVETTYPKA
-407 EQPVEKHE
+407 EQP

-427 EVPEPVEGPTNTI
+427 EDPEPVEGPTDNSNDFKVPEPVEGPS
-440 KPVEPK
+440 K
-446 AVEPEVAEHGR
+446 
-457 SVETPTSVT
+457 
-466 ENPKVVEPKAPEPVE
+466 E
-481 GPTQST
+481 GPTPI
-487 EDDTPLFEPTIE
+487 EDQQPIDDEPLFDPVDE
-499 PTPAP
+499 PTPAVP
-504 VKETPRAVHYEEEKP
+504 AYDAPQTPRYDDERP
-519 VVRVFDNPFRS
+519 VVRIFENPFRS
-530 SSSNDDDGFEITS
+530 GGGDEEGFEITS
-543 RIITQ
+543 RIMTKEETQ
-548 EEVQAKAEQEIAV
+548 ARAEQEIAV
-561 LEAKKAKQSDP
+561 LEAKKAKETDP

-581 RALSMN
+581 RALSVN

-607 VEINQADEELS
+607 VEISHDEEGLS
-618 DYSASQ
+618 EYSASQ
-624 YGISGENSYLHK
+624 NGISGENSFLHK
-636 RVD
+636 NVD

>member
-1 MAEDYITKPNAQN
+1 M
-14 ELFKPVDVE
+14 
-23 KPNYIKVIGVGG
+23 GG

-66 SKVKTT
+66 SNVKTR

-90 EAAEMSRDELEA
+90 EAAEMSRDEIEA
-102 LMDDDTKMLFVTA
+102 LLDDETKMLFVTA

-124 AAPVVANMAKEKGI
+124 AAPVVAKLAKDKGI

-159 LAGIDEL
+159 LSGIEEL

-230 DSGKAIMGSG
+230 DSGKAIMGAG

-310 TDESLGEALSV
+310 TDESLGQALSV

-335 SAVIAEKQN
+335 STVLNEKQA
-344 PVNPAGPVQ
+344 PTPSTQ
-353 PKKVYDLSGKVKG
+353 PKKVYDLNGQVKD
-366 ETTEAPEVPEQ
+366 EENAAPVRP
-377 SRKVE
+377 
-382 GSAQPANLAVG
+382 AVG
-393 SVAATEVEKVFPKE
+393 SIAATEVGQFVP
-407 EQPVEKHE
+407 QEKHE
-415 EKTVHSLFTPVT
+415 EKTVHSLFAEEPKT
-427 EVPEPVEGPTNTI
+427 PEPVKT
-440 KPVEPK
+440 K
-446 AVEPEVAEHGR
+446 AVEP
-457 SVETPTSVT
+457 VETP
-466 ENPKVVEPKAPEPVE
+466 P
-481 GPTQST
+481 
-487 EDDTPLFEPTIE
+487 EDDEPLNEPTVE
-499 PTPAP
+499 FTPAAP
-504 VKETPRAVHYEEEKP
+504 VQERPTTVHFEEERP
-519 VVRVFDNPFRS
+519 VVKVFDNPFRS
-530 SSSNDDDGFEITS
+530 TSNDDEGFEITS
-543 RIITQ
+543 RIMTK
-548 EEVQAKAEQEIAV
+548 EEVQAKAEQKVAV
-561 LEAKKAKQSDP
+561 LEAKKAKEIDP
-572 KEQLKKQRL
+572 KEMLKKQRL

-607 VEINQADEELS
+607 VDISHPDEELS
-618 DYSASQ
+618 QYSATKN
-624 YGISGENSYLHK
+624 GISGENSYLHGN
-636 RVD
+636 VD

>member
-1 MAEDYITKPNAQN
+1 MAEDYNSSTQN
-14 ELFKPVDVE
+14 ELFKPVGVE

-66 SKVKTT
+66 SNVKTR

-90 EAAEMSRDELEA
+90 EAAEMSRDEIEA
-102 LMDDDTKMLFVTA
+102 LLDDETKMLFVTA

-124 AAPVVANMAKEKGI
+124 AAPVVAKMAKDKGI

-159 LAGIDEL
+159 LSGIEEL

-278 GTDEVSLDEVDEI
+278 GTNEVSLDEVDEI

-335 SAVIAEKQN
+335 SAALAEKQA
-344 PVNPAGPVQ
+344 PVSQAQ
-353 PKKVYDLSGKVKG
+353 PKKVYDLNGQVKG
-366 ETTEAPEVPEQ
+366 DEKASPAPTARP
-377 SRKVE
+377 
-382 GSAQPANLAVG
+382 AVG
-393 SVAATEVEKVFPKE
+393 SIAATEVESFRPQQ
-407 EQPVEKHE
+407 QPEIKRE
-415 EKTVHSLFTPVT
+415 EKTVHSLFST
-427 EVPEPVEGPTNTI
+427 EESKAPEPI
-440 KPVEPK
+440 KTE
-446 AVEPEVAEHGR
+446 AVEP
-457 SVETPTSVT
+457 VETPTQT
-466 ENPKVVEPKAPEPVE
+466 VEDNHP
-481 GPTQST
+481 
-487 EDDTPLFEPTIE
+487 EDDDPLNEPTVE
-499 PTPAP
+499 FTPVVPVQERPT
-504 VKETPRAVHYEEEKP
+504 VVHFEEERPIVK
-519 VVRVFDNPFRS
+519 VFENPFRS
-530 SSSNDDDGFEITS
+530 TSSDDEGFEITS
-543 RIITQ
+543 RIITK
-548 EEVQAKAEQEIAV
+548 EEVQAKAQQEVAV
-561 LEAKKAKQSDP
+561 LEAKKAKTLDP
-572 KEQLKKQRL
+572 KEELKKQRL

-607 VEINQADEELS
+607 VVISQPDEELS
-618 DYSASQ
+618 Q
-624 YGISGENSYLHK
+624 YTTSKNGISGENTYLHGN
-636 RVD
+636 VD

>member
-1 MAEDYITKPNAQN
+1 MAEDYTTNHNAHD
-14 ELFKPVDVE
+14 EMFKPVGVE
-23 KPNYIKVIGVGG
+23 KPNYIKVVGVGG

-66 SKVKTT
+66 SNVKTT

-90 EAAEMSRDELEA
+90 EAAEMSKDEIEA
-102 LMDDDTKMLFVTA
+102 LLDDETKMLFVTA

-124 AAPVVANMAKEKGI
+124 AAPVVAKLAKDKGI

-159 LAGIDEL
+159 LSGIDEL

-278 GTDEVSLDEVDEI
+278 GTNEVSLDEVDEI

-328 NHDAKPY
+328 NHDAKSY
-335 SAVIAEKQN
+335 SSVLAEKQA
-344 PVNPAGPVQ
+344 PVSTTQ
-353 PKKVYDLSGKVKG
+353 PKKLYDLNGQIKVDEK
-366 ETTEAPEVPEQ
+366 EAP
-377 SRKVE
+377 
-382 GSAQPANLAVG
+382 AQPAHLAVG
-393 SVAATEVEKVFPKE
+393 SVAATEVEKAYPKE
-407 EQPVEKHE
+407 TQPETKPE
-415 EKTVHSLFTPVT
+415 EKTVHPLFS
-427 EVPEPVEGPTNTI
+427 VE
-440 KPVEPK
+440 KPK
-446 AVEPEVAEHGR
+446 AVEPETPKP
-457 SVETPTSVT
+457 VE
-466 ENPKVVEPKAPEPVE
+466 EPKEMHSIDDEPSYEPIAEPKPEAPVY
-481 GPTQST
+481 
-487 EDDTPLFEPTIE
+487 DTPQT
-499 PTPAP
+499 
-504 VKETPRAVHYEEEKP
+504 VHHEEERP
-519 VVRVFDNPFRS
+519 VVKVFDNPFRTNG
-530 SSSNDDDGFEITS
+530 NDDEGFEITS
-543 RIITQ
+543 RIMTK
-548 EEVQAKAEQEIAV
+548 EEVQAKAEHEIAV
-561 LEAKKAKQSDP
+561 LEAKKAKETDP
-572 KEQLKKQRL
+572 KELLKKQRL

-587 FRTARGLEELEN
+587 FRTTRGLEELEN

-607 VEINQADEELS
+607 VDITHNDEGLS
-618 DYSASQ
+618 EYSASKN
-624 YGISGENSYLHK
+624 GISGENSYLHK
-636 RVD
+636 NVD